1 MNEKALLTND
11 KLEAAFKMF
20 DKDGSGLISTD
31 EIKQVLSHGKH
42 LDDATVTEI
51 IKQVD
56 ENGDGEISFEEFSK
70 MMKKF

>member
-51 IKQVD
+51 IK
-56 ENGDGEISFEEFSK
+56 
-70 MMKKF
+70 